1 MNKAIIL
8 TFFVLFS
15 NLLFSS
21 NEDTRTPPIKKEF
34 TGTLK
39 YIEYTPFDTTYF
51 TVYITKENIR
61 IDTYN
66 DRENKNIDK
75 VMIYHLN
82 EDKVFAIKPSKE
94 IYKSIGIERK
104 HEYSREGCEVI
115 LNKDNF
121 KYINDYK
128 CVQYRIKDKL
138 NDTDVTYWIPE
149 EDFPFYCDLAE
160 MKFSLQAT
168 HKYFFLLP
176 NSKVAFPMQSTER
189 SLLREEKF
197 SYKVIEMTETNE
209 LNAKLFSIP
218 EGYQLL
224 ND

>member
-1 MNKAIIL
+1 MNKAFL
-8 TFFVLFS
+8 LALFVLFS

-51 TVYITKENIR
+51 TVYITKKNIR
-61 IDTYN
+61 IDTFK
-66 DRENKNIDK
+66 DKENKNVDK
-75 VMIYHLN
+75 VMIYHLD
-82 EDKVFAIKPSKE
+82 EDQVFAIKPSKE
-94 IYKSIGIERK
+94 IYKSLSIERK
-104 HEYSREGCEVI
+104 HDYSVEGCKVI
-115 LNKDNF
+115 LNKNNF
-121 KYINDYK
+121 KYINNYK
-128 CVQYRIKDKL
+128 CVQYRIQDKL

-160 MKFSLQAT
+160 MKYSMQAA

-176 NSKVAFPMQSTER
+176 NSKVAFPMQTTER

-197 SYKVIEMTETNE
+197 SYKVIEMEEKSE
-209 LNAKLFSIP
+209 LNAELFDIP
-218 EGYQLL
+218 KGYQLL